1 MNSRG
6 SVVELGM
13 DGIWQR
19 ANPQLRDLAVYE
31 PGKPIEETARE
42 VGLPPEK
49 IVKLASNENPLG
61 PSARVCEAM
70 RRALESANFYP
81 DGGGYYLREA
91 LAARLQFAP
100 ECIILGNGSNEI
112 IEFIGHAFLAP
123 KSEMVTSENA
133 FVAYRLAASL
143 FGARTIAVPDK
154 DYRFD
159 LDGILDAISDRTRV
173 IFIANPNNPTG
184 TMVTQEAIEDFMTRV
199 PSDVVIVFDE
209 AYFEYLDNPPDVL
222 KFVRQ
227 DRDLIVLRTFSK
239 IHALANLRVGYGI
252 ARPELI
258 RVLHK
263 ARAPFNTS
271 GLAQAAAV
279 AALSDQVHQSET
291 KRLAGEGRDYFA
303 REFAVLGL
311 RFVPSVA
318 NFVLVHVGDGRTIFE
333 AMLRKGVIV
342 RALGGY
348 NLPEWV
354 RISIGTMEQNRQC
367 IAALRDVLPA
377 RI

>member
-1 MNSRG
+1 
-6 SVVELGM
+6 M

-42 VGLPPEK
+42 VGLRPEK

-61 PSARVCEAM
+61 PSAKVCEAV
-70 RRALESANFYP
+70 RQALESANFYP

-91 LAARLQFAP
+91 LAAHLQVAS

-123 KSEMVTSENA
+123 SSEMVTSENA

-143 FGARTIAVPDK
+143 FGARTIAVPDQN
-154 DYRFD
+154 YRFD
-159 LDGILDAISDRTRV
+159 LDGILDAINDRTRV

-199 PSDVVIVFDE
+199 PGDVVIVFDE

-227 DRDLIVLRTFSK
+227 ERDLIVLRTFSK

-271 GLAQAAAV
+271 GLAQAAAI

-291 KRLAGEGRDYFA
+291 KRLTDEGRELFRARVCRPRTAIRSQRGEFRSRSRWRRPDHLRNDVAQGSDRPGARGLQFA
-303 REFAVLGL
+303 RMGADLDRNDGAKSAVHRRPSRRLAGADL
-311 RFVPSVA
+311 R
-318 NFVLVHVGDGRTIFE
+318 
-333 AMLRKGVIV
+333 
-342 RALGGY
+342 
-348 NLPEWV
+348 
-354 RISIGTMEQNRQC
+354 
-367 IAALRDVLPA
+367 
-377 RI
+377 

>member
-1 MNSRG
+1 
-6 SVVELGM
+6 M

-19 ANPQLRDLAVYE
+19 ANPQMRDLAVYE

-42 VGLPPEK
+42 VGLRAEE

-70 RRALESANFYP
+70 RSAFTSANFYP
-81 DGGGYYLREA
+81 DGGGYYLRQA
-91 LAARLQFAP
+91 LAAHLQVAP
-100 ECIILGNGSNEI
+100 ESIILGNGSNEI
-112 IEFIGHAFLAP
+112 IEFIGHAFLDSG
-123 KSEMVTSENA
+123 SEMVTSENA

-143 FGARTIAVPDK
+143 FGARTIAVPDR

-159 LDGILDAISDRTRV
+159 LEGILAAISDRTRV

-184 TMVTQEAIEDFMTRV
+184 TMVSQEAIDRFMDRV
-199 PSDVVIVFDE
+199 RDDVLVVFDE
-209 AYFEYLDNPPDVL
+209 AYFEYLDDPPDVL

-239 IHALANLRVGYGI
+239 IHALANLRIGYGI

-263 ARAPFNTS
+263 AREPFNTN
-271 GLAQAAAV
+271 GLAQAAAI
-279 AALSDQVHQSET
+279 AALSDQAHQLET
-291 KRLAGEGRDYFA
+291 KRVTDEGREYFA
-303 REFAVLGL
+303 REFAAMGL
-311 RFVPSVA
+311 QFVPSVA
-318 NFVLVHVGDGRTIFE
+318 NFILVRVGDGRATFE
-333 AMLRKGVIV
+333 AMLRKGMII

-354 RISIGTMEQNRQC
+354 RISIGTMEQNKQC
-367 IAALRDVLPA
+367 IAAFRELLPLQT
-377 RI
+377 